1 MQLKKQ
7 FEENRDLQKKVL
19 ARILQVLKEARTKCE
34 FPTALQM
41 GPKLAI
47 KYYTVYKSNRKGVSD
62 VVVPLNGAYDFNN
75 PLVAI

>member
-1 MQLKKQ
+1 M
-7 FEENRDLQKKVL
+7 
-19 ARILQVLKEARTKCE
+19 LKEARTKCE